1 MGLRTF
7 AEMRSFIKD
16 YLRGVYSLNKM
27 TEGKTFD
34 LTDAFVD
41 VIINDRYLQFANVA
55 KVNRDIYTFN
65 TVDGTS
71 TYTMPSDFLA
81 AKMVMYTQGVGNWM
95 LYPFSN
101 KDIIYWK
108 ELENSGPS
116 GYTINLYEDN
126 TGLTMHLYPAP
137 SHTGDVISV
146 YCEREVAL
154 LSGDSDLP
162 LVPHTFIRG
171 ICDGAIF
178 DIMMLAG
185 LLDQTKIP
193 AAQQAANFN
202 AAFTKAASDCRKDM
216 EFGAE
221 QTGKIKELFK
231 DALGRYLTP
240 CVDHSPIVTRLD
252 YLNDFGIYDH
262 VTQNPLFSINSGVVE
277 IFEDTNW
284 TSRMKVDSSGIWING
299 TLLAFFFGVRGKAN
313 FSGSATVPTVVTISD
328 QSTVNYDVQ
337 ITPLC
342 VAGLV
347 PDRGEWAYEIV
358 NSTSFNVYNSGT
370 NTGEFSYTVTK

>member
-1 MGLRTF
+1 
-7 AEMRSFIKD
+7 MRSFVRD
-16 YLRGVYSLNKM
+16 YLKGVYSLNKM

-34 LTDAFVD
+34 LTDAFID

-65 TVDGTS
+65 TVASTG

-81 AKMVMYTQGVGNWM
+81 PRMVMYTQGIDNWM
-95 LYPFSN
+95 LYPFST
-101 KDIIYWK
+101 KDIIKWK
-108 ELENSGPS
+108 ELENSETS
-116 GYTINLYEDN
+116 GYVVDLYEDN

-137 SHTGDVISV
+137 SHTGDIVSV
-146 YCEREVAL
+146 YCEREVPL
-154 LSGDSDLP
+154 LVNDGDMP

-185 LLDQTKIP
+185 LLDQTKMP
-193 AAQQAANFN
+193 ASQQATAFN
-202 AAFTKAASDCRKDM
+202 AAFTKAASDCRKDL

-231 DALGRYLTP
+231 DGMGRYLIP

-277 IFEDTNW
+277 IFEDTTW
-284 TSRMKVDSSGIWING
+284 TSRMKVDASGIWING
-299 TLLAFFFGVRGKAN
+299 TLLAFVGARGTAA
-313 FSGSATVPTVVTISD
+313 FAGYTSSTVVTIAD
-328 QSTVNYDVQ
+328 QTTTAYTVS
-337 ITPLC
+337 ITPIT
-342 VAGLV
+342 VGAPVG
-347 PDRGEWAYEIV
+347 DIGEFGYEVID
-358 NSTSFNVYNSGT
+358 STSFRVYNTGT
-370 NTGEFSYTVTK
+370 NTGDFSYLVTK